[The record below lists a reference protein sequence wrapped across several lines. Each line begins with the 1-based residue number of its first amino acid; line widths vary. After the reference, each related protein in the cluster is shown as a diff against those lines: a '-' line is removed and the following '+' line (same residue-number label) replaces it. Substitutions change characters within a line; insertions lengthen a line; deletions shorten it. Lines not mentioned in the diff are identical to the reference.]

1 MAKTILITGGAGFIG
16 SHLAKKLIALGW
28 QVAIVDRTG
37 TSNSRLKKDRLEKF
51 LNPKDYQYYELELAD
66 VAALKKIF
74 AENKFDAICHLAAKT
89 NLEFDSELYN
99 RANIMGTLAVFEMA
113 KEFKVPKVIFA
124 SSSMVYGN
132 NPDLPFRER
141 HNTDRPLSLYA
152 ATKKAD
158 ETLAYTY
165 HYLYGI
171 SAVGLR
177 FFTTYGPWSRPDMS
191 ISRFTEKILAD
202 QPITVRENG
211 QIKRDYIYI
220 DDLVNGIV
228 AALEKK
234 LDYEIIN
241 LGSGR
246 TIELNEIIGLVEK
259 KLGLTAKKEFTAM
272 QPGDLTTTWADI
284 TKAKKLL
291 DWRPAISLED
301 GIAKFVDWYKDYNG
315 IK

>member
-16 SHLAKKLIALGW
+16 SHLAKKLIGSGW
-28 QVAIVDRTG
+28 QVVIVDRLG
-37 TSNSRLKKDRLEKF
+37 EQASQLKKARLEKF
-51 LNPKDYQYYELELAD
+51 LNPADYKFYN
-66 VAALKKIF
+66 LKLSE
-74 AENKFDAICHLAAKT
+74 AEKLKAVFKENQIDIICHLAAKT
-89 NLEFDSELYN
+89 NLEPDSELYN
-99 RANIMGTLAVFEMA
+99 RTNIMGTMAVFEMA
-113 KEFKVPKVIFA
+113 KEFKTAKVVFA
-124 SSSMVYGN
+124 SSSMVYGASAKQ
-132 NPDLPFRER
+132 PFSEADS
-141 HNTDRPLSLYA
+141 TDRPLSLYA
-152 ATKKAD
+152 ASKKAD
-158 ETLAYTY
+158 EVLAYTY

-220 DDLVNGIV
+220 DDTVNGIV

>member
-16 SHLAKKLIALGW
+16 SHLAKKLIGSGW
-28 QVAIVDRTG
+28 QVVIVDRLG
-37 TSNSRLKKDRLEKF
+37 EQASQLKKDRLEKF
-51 LNPKDYQYYELELAD
+51 LNPADYIFYDREMTDLSE
-66 VAALKKIF
+66 LKKIF
-74 AENKFDAICHLAAKT
+74 SRYQFDVICHLAAIT
-89 NLEFDSELYN
+89 NLEPDSEIYN
-99 RANIMGTLAVFEMA
+99 KMNILGTINVFEAA
-113 KEFKVPKVIFA
+113 KNFKVPKVVFA
-124 SSSMVYGN
+124 SSSMVYGASAKQ
-132 NPDLPFRER
+132 PFSEADS
-141 HNTDRPLSLYA
+141 TDRPLSLYA

-158 ETLAYTY
+158 EVLAYTY

-191 ISRFTEKILAD
+191 ISRFTEKILAG

-220 DDLVNGIV
+220 DDTVNGIV